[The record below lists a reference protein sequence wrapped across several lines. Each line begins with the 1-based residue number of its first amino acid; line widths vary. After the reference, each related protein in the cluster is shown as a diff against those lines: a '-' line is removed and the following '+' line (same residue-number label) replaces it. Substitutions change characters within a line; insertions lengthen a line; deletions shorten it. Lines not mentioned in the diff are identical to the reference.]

1 MTVDLGKFGSQFV
14 SNNKEFNRYIKLK
27 YIKFFFLLSTFLLLP
42 HTYFAK
48 EYNRSFIIWGTN
60 FDLQIKSNLDKKSLN
75 LISEESVN
83 ILNRLN
89 IIFNNYQK
97 LSEITIFNESKIN
110 SEISISPE
118 FVELLI
124 ESKKYHEI
132 SDGYF
137 DITIGNLTSKFDYKN
152 VDKSIQIKK
161 NQFDCSGWENILL
174 VKNNSALIKKKNCI
188 NIDFGGIAEGYA
200 LKKII
205 KFINQSGIDDAIIN
219 FGGNISTLSKN
230 QDWEVYIN
238 YPSKEPKPFK
248 KIKLNNLSISTSS
261 LYGKSIKINGDKMSH
276 IFNPKNKLF
285 LKYKNLS
292 VSVISDDP
300 IYADAMST
308 ALISMDYSDME
319 AFIEKNNIKVIVLGE
334 KDGKGEVLYISD
346 GI

>member
-1 MTVDLGKFGSQFV
+1 MTVDLGKFGSRFV

-219 FGGNISTLSKN
+219 FGGNISTLSK
-230 QDWEVYIN
+230 W
-238 YPSKEPKPFK
+238 
-248 KIKLNNLSISTSS
+248 
-261 LYGKSIKINGDKMSH
+261 G
-276 IFNPKNKLF
+276 
-285 LKYKNLS
+285 
-292 VSVISDDP
+292 
-300 IYADAMST
+300 
-308 ALISMDYSDME
+308 
-319 AFIEKNNIKVIVLGE
+319 
-334 KDGKGEVLYISD
+334 
-346 GI
+346 